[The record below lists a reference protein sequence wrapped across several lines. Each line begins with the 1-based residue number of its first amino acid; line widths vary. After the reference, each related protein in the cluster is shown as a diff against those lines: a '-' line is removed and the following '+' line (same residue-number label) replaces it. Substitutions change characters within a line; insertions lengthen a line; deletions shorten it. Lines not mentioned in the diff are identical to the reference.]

1 MSHGNGNSYG
11 TFRLSEHRRSPLI
24 MLNVRKVEFI
34 QYKIGTYG
42 REVFSTY
49 GSNQYNRYATPNTG
63 AGIRERYFQEKSES
77 HTFHHGKAYR
87 WCYRQE
93 IRYYDRRCRFITD
106 QTDGSI
112 MLGLS
117 ATYNYFLFNGS
128 VDMRKGCFR
137 LAEVIREEM
146 QDNPLNT
153 ENVYMF
159 MSKNRKQSIFTV

>member
-1 MSHGNGNSYG
+1 
-11 TFRLSEHRRSPLI
+11 
-24 MLNVRKVEFI
+24 
-34 QYKIGTYG
+34 
-42 REVFSTY
+42 
-49 GSNQYNRYATPNTG
+49 
-63 AGIRERYFQEKSES
+63 
-77 HTFHHGKAYR
+77 
-87 WCYRQE
+87 
-93 IRYYDRRCRFITD
+93 
-106 QTDGSI
+106 

-159 MSKNRKQSIFTV
+159 MSKNRKMVKMMHYERGFFVLYEKRPIMGKFKKPIFDEKTQKYQINWSDMVCPTESIVITDIQLSKWA